1 MRTELMNTVSRTFHK
16 ACFKAKKHSPEILVV
31 AGVIGTVATVV
42 MACKATLKVNDIL
55 DEAKANVDKIHD
67 CVEQEKKTSD
77 GELYTQEVAN
87 QDLMIVYAQTGW
99 KFVKLYGPAVLLGAA
114 SMGCMIG
121 SNVILRKRNIALAAA
136 YTAVE
141 TGFKEYRGRV
151 VERFGKDMDR
161 ELLYNIK
168 AKEIEETVV
177 DEEGNETVVKQ
188 TIQTIDPNAAHDI
201 YSIIYCEGSNGW
213 TKSPEL
219 NKAFLLAQQNYAN
232 DKLKTQG
239 YLMLNEVY
247 DMLGAPRTNYG
258 QLAGWVYTKDCSHGD
273 NYVDFGIFNVNNEK
287 ACDFIN
293 GRERSVI
300 IDFNCIGDAFKY
312 I

>member
-1 MRTELMNTVSRTFHK
+1 MRTELMNKVSRTIHT

-77 GELYTQEVAN
+77 GEVYTQEIAN
-87 QDLMIVYAQTGW
+87 QDLLIVYAQTGW
-99 KFVKLYGPAVLLGAA
+99 KFVKLYGPAVALGVA

-121 SNVILRKRNIALAAA
+121 SSVILRKRNIALAAA

-161 ELLYNIK
+161 ELFYNIK

-177 DEEGNETVVKQ
+177 DEEGNETVVTKTVQ
-188 TIQTIDPNAAHDI
+188 AIDPNVAHDI
-201 YSIIYCEGSNGW
+201 YSTVYCEGSNGW
-213 TKSPEL
+213 CKNAEL
-219 NKAFLLAQQNYAN
+219 NRAFLLAQQSYAN
-232 DKLKTQG
+232 DKLQSQG
-239 YLMLNEVY
+239 YLLLNEVY
-247 DMLGAPRTNYG
+247 DLLGTPRTTYG
-258 QLAGWVYTKDCSHGD
+258 ALAGWVYTKDCSHGD
-273 NYVDFGIFNVNNEK
+273 NFVDFGIFNVENEK
-287 ACDFIN
+287 VCDFIK
-293 GRERSVI
+293 GFERSIVL
-300 IDFNCIGDAFKY
+300 DFNCIGDAFKY